1 MTQTSKTSWGAK
13 YSAKRITNTCKT
25 PEEAAHAYDQYLKN
39 YYPHKYAKFAN
50 FCGKCGQFVNPLGLP
65 EYKSECGCTSPT
77 SRRKELSRS
86 VSSTSDEP
94 TGMSS
99 TSVDHHEEPIK
110 EDESMDM
117 RRGSNLSVNSLKF
130 SFSDDTEQFFE
141 ESFDMVSKMDSGSDP
156 ASNSSAQPSM
166 YPPPLQKRDSLPL
179 AVIRDAVDSFTQ
191 EDNLDQIIKDI
202 NRSSSNSFSTKRP
215 SFTLDNGQLGSIEPT
230 STNST
235 FVDFSMDELQ
245 DLSEYFLSDA
255 DGRSSGL
262 QPEAPKNMDMMNV
275 NGPGNYRK
283 VHSLDFENRE
293 SAGAQ
298 MIKQEPAVV
307 TPLAHQGSFVDASI
321 SSSRPHIVT
330 PSSSNAFPA
339 VIEIQTPFLEKYWR
353 NDRKNIQCFPYC
365 PEHGDYYRVRIE
377 NLQHRCKGVCRAAV
391 KARISIPT
399 TQPLTQAG
407 LLVLARCNSTFSR
420 NIELTA
426 QAYLD
431 SNEIKQLQAVSAV
444 GVIDKLMVAPD
455 GASIMF
461 DVTFYPDVWK
471 FEFDLPKKRR
481 HLQANTPPND
491 PEADNLVDEFLYFFE
506 VDVFYSQE
514 KTTFQR
520 LGHHKSISFQ
530 IGNTRTLLRQRNK
543 MTDGANDG
551 DKVFNADSVPEKKR
565 TRVTQDQK
573 AADGSLSFSDSVL
586 ETVYEP
592 NVGIKGIQEEDSSND
607 DTVILIEPSKDS
619 RKTPIS
625 HKVWDE
631 EDRDRSV
638 SDSDSAVYKQHESPK
653 QGDIPA
659 PEVSSGY
666 VVDGEGR
673 VRGYTVGDRRPEDKP
688 KPATVSGSYSLPKMV
703 SYSALCIPLSIIYFP
718 LSIMMLLA
726 MIIPPAASSVVHL
739 LDTLSDSEL
748 RNANSSCIDSDA
760 RYVLSRLEMD
770 SESSSRRK
778 ETLRYHKDGAV
789 WSRFGYFTGG
799 KLLLSVAS
807 FVPALVLALFSL
819 ITFPVRPLSKAL
831 QSSACSCVLWTRE
844 YSRKTL
850 GKPLTVAPHYDPH
863 GALV

>member
-77 SRRKELSRS
+77 SRRKELNRS

-99 TSVDHHEEPIK
+99 TSVEHHEDFVK
-110 EDESMDM
+110 EDESMEM
-117 RRGSNLSVNSLKF
+117 RRTSNLSANSLKF

-141 ESFDMVSKMDSGSDP
+141 ESFNMVSKMDSGSDP
-156 ASNSSAQPSM
+156 ASNSSSQPST

-179 AVIRDAVDSFTQ
+179 AVIRDAVESFTQ

-202 NRSSSNSFSTKRP
+202 NRTSSNSFSTKRP

-230 STNST
+230 STNTT

-255 DGRSSGL
+255 DGRNSGL
-262 QPEAPKNMDMMNV
+262 QPEALKINAP
-275 NGPGNYRK
+275 GPVAYKK
-283 VHSLDFENRE
+283 VHSLDFETRE
-293 SAGAQ
+293 SAG
-298 MIKQEPAVV
+298 MDVIKQEPAVV
-307 TPLAHQGSFVDASI
+307 TPLAHQGSFVNASV

-426 QAYLD
+426 QEYLN

-444 GVIDKLMVAPD
+444 GVIDKLMVATD
-455 GASIMF
+455 GASIQF

-551 DKVFNADSVPEKKR
+551 DKVLNADSVPEKKR
-565 TRVTQDQK
+565 MKENHYQK
-573 AADGSLSFSDSVL
+573 AADGSLSFNGSILDPM
-586 ETVYEP
+586 YEP
-592 NVGIKGIQEEDSSND
+592 NVDVKGIQEEDLSND
-607 DTVILIEPSKDS
+607 DTVIFIEPSKGG
-619 RKTPIS
+619 RKAPTA
-625 HKVWDE
+625 HEVWD

-638 SDSDSAVYKQHESPK
+638 SDSDSADYKPHVSPK
-653 QGDIPA
+653 QGEAPA
-659 PEVSSGY
+659 TDVSSGY
-666 VVDGEGR
+666 VVDVEGR
-673 VRGYTVGDRRPEDKP
+673 VRGYTVGDRRPEEKP
-688 KPATVSGSYSLPKMV
+688 KPTTVSGSYSLPKMV

-718 LSIMMLLA
+718 LSVLLLIA
-726 MIIPPAASSVVHL
+726 MVIPPLASSVVHV

-748 RNANSSCIDSDA
+748 RNANSSCIDSDT
-760 RYVLSRLEMD
+760 RYVLSRLDVD
-770 SESSSRRK
+770 SESSSRK
-778 ETLRYHKDGAV
+778 GALRFHKDGAV

-799 KLLLSVAS
+799 KMVLSVVA
-807 FVPALVLALFSL
+807 FVPALVLTLFSL
-819 ITFPVRPLSKAL
+819 ITFPIRPLSKTL

-850 GKPLTVAPHYDPH
+850 GKPLTVASHYDPH